1 MARPNQKK
9 DNTDRNKKLLKI
21 AKDSYKGVKK
31 RIPTSIKNTVK
42 KGLKTVKNNRRLI
55 PAVGYGEDVAR
66 TAVKA
71 YKKVTKKKED
81 PKPVVKTRKSTY
93 EMKQAERQNAM
104 RDRARARHKAWKE
117 ERAKKKEARKN
128 KK

>member
-9 DNTDRNKKLLKI
+9 DQTDRNKKLLKI

-31 RIPTSIKNTVK
+31 KIPNSVKQTLKTAHRRIPGGK
-42 KGLKTVKNNRRLI
+42 L
-55 PAVGYGEDVAR
+55 GEVVAR
-66 TAVKA
+66 GAVKA

-117 ERAKKKEARKN
+117 ERAKKKEARKAKRQN
-128 KK
+128 K